1 MKPAPDQDQLYFE
14 AAEAFGPALQRLAR
28 ATEANEERRRDLLQD
43 MHVALWRSFARFDG
57 RCSLR
62 TWAYRV
68 AHNTA
73 ASHVDRE
80 RRARRNT
87 IDIDAAG
94 ELAGADSLAG
104 QLEERDGVDRLNAW
118 IRRLKPPDRQLL
130 TLYLEDLG
138 ADAIADITG
147 LTPGAVATRI
157 SRLKWQLAKDFK
169 ETQNV

>member
-80 RRARRNT
+80 RRTRRDT
-87 IDIDAAG
+87 IDIDAAS
-94 ELAGADSLAG
+94 ELAGADSLAR
-104 QLEERDGVDRLNAW
+104 QLEDRDGVDRLNAW

-157 SRLKWQLAKDFK
+157 SRLKSQLAKDFK